1 MKIPIKGSGWL
12 ARRPSQSSTCPGS
25 PLFVRVTL
33 WGGWRSFVLNS
44 APLLGQEEERLALE
58 TALMYG
64 AKKALKTEGIL
75 KSRSDVHMNFE
86 VENAV
91 LGRDLKVVIT
101 FRNNGST
108 RYTVAAYLSGN
119 ISFYTGVSK
128 AEFKSET
135 FDVTLEPLSCKLTRV
150 VLPPGCGK
158 NTAHITRLLM
168 HPAHT
173 HTNLCLGPTS
183 PDNILCW

>member
-1 MKIPIKGSGWL
+1 
-12 ARRPSQSSTCPGS
+12 
-25 PLFVRVTL
+25 
-33 WGGWRSFVLNS
+33 
-44 APLLGQEEERLALE
+44 
-58 TALMYG
+58 MYG

-135 FDVTLEPLSCKLTRV
+135 FDVTLEPLSCKLTGV

>member
-1 MKIPIKGSGWL
+1 M
-12 ARRPSQSSTCPGS
+12 
-25 PLFVRVTL
+25 
-33 WGGWRSFVLNS
+33 GGWCSFVLIS

-64 AKKALKTEGIL
+64 AKKARNTEGVL

-91 LGRDLKVVIT
+91 LGRDFKVIIT

-128 AEFKSET
+128 AEFKNET
-135 FDVTLEPLSCKLTRV
+135 FNVTLEPLSCKLTGGSAPSRMWEEHRTHHGLLIH
-150 VLPPGCGK
+150 LPP
-158 NTAHITRLLM
+158 T
-168 HPAHT
+168 P
-173 HTNLCLGPTS
+173 P
-183 PDNILCW
+183 